1 MRASLLFPAVLLALA
16 ADAALAQK
24 LYRWTDE
31 NGKVHYTDQ
40 LPPEAAKA
48 ARDTLNESGRAVD
61 RVERA
66 MTPEE
71 RAVYDAEQAKLAE
84 AQRAAQEQAQQDEVL
99 LASYLTEAD
108 LERAFQER
116 FDLLDRSITSTEAS
130 AASQSKALTD
140 LLNHAAGIER
150 SGKPVPA
157 NVAQSVA
164 KTREQAKEQRR
175 YLANYR
181 VERGELQQEFDAT
194 LRRYRAASAA
204 MKAEL
209 DGRRGG

>member
-1 MRASLLFPAVLLALA
+1 MRVPLLMTAILLGLA
-16 ADAALAQK
+16 AHAATAQK

-48 ARDTLNESGRAVD
+48 ARDTLNEAGRAVD
-61 RVERA
+61 RIERA

-71 RAVYDAEQAKLAE
+71 RAAHDAEQARLAE
-84 AQRAAQEQAQQDEVL
+84 AQRAAEEQAKQDEVL

-116 FDLLDRSITSTEAS
+116 FDLLDRSISSTEAS

-150 SGKPVPA
+150 SGKPVPE
-157 NVAQSVA
+157 NIAQSVT
-164 KTREQAKEQRR
+164 KTRAQAKEQRR

-181 VERGELQQEFDAT
+181 LERGELEQEYDTT
-194 LRRYRAASAA
+194 LRRYRAANAA
-204 MKAEL
+204 LKAEA
-209 DGRRGG
+209 DARRGG